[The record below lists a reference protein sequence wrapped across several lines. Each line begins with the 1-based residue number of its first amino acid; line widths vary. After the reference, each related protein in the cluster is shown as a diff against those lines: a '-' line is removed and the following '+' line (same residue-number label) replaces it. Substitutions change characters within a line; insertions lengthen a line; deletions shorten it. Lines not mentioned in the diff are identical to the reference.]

1 MVERINKREGKLL
14 ARDEFRRALDE
25 LKVAKVLLENELY
38 FKSVVSSYYS
48 VYHAAKAVLLLKG
61 VIPRSHEGVERMF
74 SLYYVKTG
82 EIEIDTGKIIGRL
95 TKLREEADY
104 YPESTFRLK
113 DAQEALEM
121 AKSFVENIQEKLGRL
136 LT

>member
-1 MVERINKREGKLL
+1 MVERINKKEGKLL

-25 LKVAKVLLENELY
+25 LKGAKILQENELY
-38 FKSVVSSYYS
+38 FKSVASSYYS
-48 VYHAAKAVLLLKG
+48 VYHAAKAVLLLKC
-61 VIPRSHEGVERMF
+61 VIPKSHEGVARMF

-104 YPESTFRLK
+104 YPESVFRLK

-121 AKSFVENIQEKLGRL
+121 AKTFVENIQKKLGRL